1 VEEQRPGGSIP
12 PTSEPE
18 LERFESAVPPAIV
31 EPAQALEAATGAGMA
46 AAAGAAAAP
55 VLQQNIVITQRRHGP
70 GLFVRAIWY
79 LFVGWWLTGLAVG
92 FAWFCTLTVVLLP
105 IAYLIVNKIPV
116 ILTLRPRSVQTDVA
130 VDADGTIRVTTGAAA
145 QRPFWQR
152 ALWFLLVGWWACGVA
167 MAAAYFLCLTVVLI
181 PVGLMI
187 FNRLPALMTL
197 QRN

>member
-1 VEEQRPGGSIP
+1 MEEQQQGGSPAIGA
-12 PTSEPE
+12 SD
-18 LERFESAVPPAIV
+18 LERVESSVPPSMV
-31 EPAQALEAATGAGMA
+31 EPAQALEGAIGAGVA

-79 LFVGWWLTGLAVG
+79 LFVGWWLTGLAIA
-92 FAWFCTLTVVLLP
+92 FAWLCTLTVVLLP

-116 ILTLRPRSVQTDVA
+116 ILTLRPRSVQTDVG
-130 VDADGTIRVTTGAAA
+130 VDADGTIRISTGAAV
-145 QRPFWQR
+145 QRAFWQR
-152 ALWFLLVGWWACGVA
+152 ALWFVLVGWWACALVMGV
-167 MAAAYFLCLTVVLI
+167 AYFLCLTVVLI

-187 FNRLPALMTL
+187 FNRLPAVMTL